1 MAAYSCQKSQRHHY
15 PCIYLFQSITCQ
27 ITKQIMHT
35 LSHLTMQAT
44 PCRREVSSSRGA
56 GRMQQGQ
63 ILFAESI
70 LGNWMLCAE
79 HESLKLSI

>member
-1 MAAYSCQKSQRHHY
+1 
-15 PCIYLFQSITCQ
+15 
-27 ITKQIMHT
+27 MHT
-35 LSHLTMQAT
+35 LSHLTMQAML
-44 PCRREVSSSRGA
+44 SSSRGA
-56 GRMQQGQ
+56 GQMQQGQ